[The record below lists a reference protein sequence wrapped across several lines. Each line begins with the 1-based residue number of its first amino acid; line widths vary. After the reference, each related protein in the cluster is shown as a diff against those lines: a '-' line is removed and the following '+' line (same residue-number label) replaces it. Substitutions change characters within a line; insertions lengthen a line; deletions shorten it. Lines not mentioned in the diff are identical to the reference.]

1 MSVKPNRVTAIEVA
15 KRAGVSQPTVSRVF
29 TPGTNVSA
37 DLRESVLRAADELGY
52 LPNTLA
58 RSLNTGR
65 SRTIGIV
72 LAYLNNPFYAEALQT
87 LSNELN
93 ARGYH
98 VMVFFAANS
107 LEEVDGVVE
116 DLMAHQVD
124 GIVLASVSLS
134 NDLTMRLQALGIPF
148 VLFNRGQQDTR
159 LPSVTATNF
168 NGGYYAGQYLAQV
181 GHQRIAHLSGW
192 QKALNGRQRQQG
204 FIKALDDAGMAPLTC
219 IDCHFRREMAIDATR
234 ELFRRADKPDA
245 IFVGNDFM
253 AFGVIE
259 TLQVEFGLSA
269 PDDVSIIGFDDVE
282 MAAWE
287 IYDLTTIR
295 QPINRMVT
303 ATVDLLFEL
312 IEGGGDGPIR
322 IEIESELVI
331 RGSTRSQASI
341 AAAEHNRKITR
352 L

>member
-98 VMVFFAANS
+98 VIVFFAANS
-107 LEEVDGVVE
+107 LEEVDGVVK

-124 GIVLASVSLS
+124 GIVLASVSL
-134 NDLTMRLQALGIPF
+134 
-148 VLFNRGQQDTR
+148 
-159 LPSVTATNF
+159 
-168 NGGYYAGQYLAQV
+168 
-181 GHQRIAHLSGW
+181 
-192 QKALNGRQRQQG
+192 
-204 FIKALDDAGMAPLTC
+204 
-219 IDCHFRREMAIDATR
+219 
-234 ELFRRADKPDA
+234 
-245 IFVGNDFM
+245 
-253 AFGVIE
+253 
-259 TLQVEFGLSA
+259 VE
-269 PDDVSIIGFDDVE
+269 
-282 MAAWE
+282 
-287 IYDLTTIR
+287 
-295 QPINRMVT
+295 
-303 ATVDLLFEL
+303 
-312 IEGGGDGPIR
+312 
-322 IEIESELVI
+322 
-331 RGSTRSQASI
+331 
-341 AAAEHNRKITR
+341 
-352 L
+352 